1 MRYDDLFATE
11 PTLLVVEDASDHAAL
26 IRVAARR
33 AFPGLDVRVA
43 GDGREGIAYL
53 EGTPPFQDRRSHP
66 FPNLVVLDLIMPD
79 VDGYEVLKHVKSRYW
94 REPFPVVVLTGSP
107 DAGARQRS
115 LDLGADAFHAK
126 PDGLEELG
134 EVVGDIVATWLRD
147 HVALGAISPTR

>member
-1 MRYDDLFATE
+1 LFTSPLPE

-66 FPNLVVLDLIMPD
+66 FPDLVILDLIMPN
-79 VDGYEVLKHVKSRYW
+79 VDGFGVLEHVRGRRW
-94 REPFPVVVLTGSP
+94 REPFPVVVLTASP
-107 DAGARQRS
+107 DQHARERS
-115 LDLGADAFHAK
+115 LALGADAFYLK
-126 PDGLEELG
+126 PDGLEALG
-134 EVVGDIVATWLRD
+134 RVVGEIVTQWLRN
-147 HVALGAISPTR
+147 HVASGTISTGR

>member
-1 MRYDDLFATE
+1 MLATE

-66 FPNLVVLDLIMPD
+66 FPSLVILDLIMPN
-79 VDGYEVLKHVKSRYW
+79 VDGFGVLEHVKSRYW
-94 REPFPVVVLTGSP
+94 RDPFPVVVLTGSP
-107 DAGARQRS
+107 DAEARQRS
-115 LDLGADAFHAK
+115 LDLGADAFYEK
-126 PDGLEELG
+126 PADGLEELG
-134 EVVGDIVATWLRD
+134 RVVGDIVTTWLRD
-147 HVALGAISPTR
+147 HVAVGTINPIR